1 MADHGV
7 FLELMQLVD
16 AGRKVRG
23 KDSMEIRDEDV
34 ERAKNLDGEARAHAA
49 EVFGTDHD
57 SHLCEKC
64 RVLHSGRVM
73 LREKLHSQGQDFP
86 IELLS

>member
-23 KDSMEIRDEDV
+23 RDSLEIRDEDV
-34 ERAKNLDGEARAHAA
+34 ERAKGIDGVARAHEM
-49 EVFGTDHD
+49 EVVGTDHE
-57 SHLCEKC
+57 SHLCPTC
-64 RVLHSGRVM
+64 RSIHQDRVM

>member
-1 MADHGV
+1 MVDHGA
-7 FLELMQLVD
+7 FLELVQLVD

-23 KDSMEIRDEDV
+23 RDSMDIRDEDV
-34 ERAKNLDGEARAHAA
+34 ARAKGIDGVARAHAA
-49 EVFGTDHD
+49 EVLSTDHEE
-57 SHLCEKC
+57 HLCPTC
-64 RVLHSGRVM
+64 RSIHQDRVM

>member
-1 MADHGV
+1 MAEHGA

-16 AGRKVRG
+16 AGRKVIGRE
-23 KDSMEIRDEDV
+23 SMEIKDEDV
-34 ERAKNLDGEARAHAA
+34 ERAKGIDGIARSHQA
-49 EVFGTDHD
+49 EVVHEDRE
-57 SHLCEKC
+57 SHLCPTC
-64 RVLHSGRVM
+64 RSIHQDRVM